1 MNSQVLRVG
10 GHQVGSAH
18 GAHQAFLPQDRRSWG
33 SGEAVVFPKPLA
45 SPEPRQPPPSRA
57 PRTLPGEKGLPICSL
72 ETRGSKQ
79 PGLSSQPP
87 AAARPRALTIVLV
100 TMPPPR
106 HAAARG
112 CAAELSCKSPATPEP
127 SGRCRPAGARSAA
140 RRAECPARKR
150 TRSRRLPEEQAE
162 RYQVGSA
169 AKGRRLQVHARPPP
183 PAFHAGAFP
192 RAS

>member
-1 MNSQVLRVG
+1 MVKSYV
-10 GHQVGSAH
+10 SADTRS
-18 GAHQAFLPQDRRSWG
+18 GLPTGLTRPSFPKTRRSWG

-45 SPEPRQPPPSRA
+45 TPEPRQPPPSRA

-87 AAARPRALTIVLV
+87 AAARLRALTIVLV

-150 TRSRRLPEEQAE
+150 TRSQRLPEEQAE
-162 RYQVGSA
+162 RYHQVGSA

>member
-1 MNSQVLRVG
+1 MSGQVLRVG

-18 GAHQAFLPQDRRSWG
+18 GAHQAFLPHDQRSWG
-33 SGEAVVFPKPLA
+33 NREAVVFPKLLTILE
-45 SPEPRQPPPSRA
+45 SRQPPPSRA
-57 PRTLPGEKGLPICSL
+57 PRTLPGEKELPICSL

-87 AAARPRALTIVLV
+87 AAARQRALTIVLV

-112 CAAELSCKSPATPEP
+112 CAAELSCTSPATPEP

-162 RYQVGSA
+162 RYRVGSA
-169 AKGRRLQVHARPPP
+169 AEGGRLQVHVRPPP
-183 PAFHAGAFP
+183 PAFHSGAFP